1 MRLGKLWFSCL
12 LNEPVKLCLLRWL
25 QGVNEVVSMLMLPCL
40 DSLASLV
47 QTSLLNFTPVVP
59 PGFSAVL
66 CTRRILVCA
75 HPLSSSPSRPNYPLP
90 PEFFISVKGLIILH
104 HPLQT
109 PGVILKSSLCLHPE
123 NSLHHPT
130 LIPLLLLLC
139 CVFSLPKATL
149 ILAPC
154 HGSSGFL
161 WHLPQEWM
169 TSCHTTI

>member
-12 LNEPVKLCLLRWL
+12 LNEPVKRCLLRWL

-75 HPLSSSPSRPNYPLP
+75 HPLSSSPSRPNYPLL

-109 PGVILKSSLCLHPE
+109 PGVTLKSSLCLHPE

-130 LIPLLLLLC
+130 LILLLLLLC

-149 ILAPC
+149 IPAPC

-161 WHLPQEWM
+161 WHLPQE
-169 TSCHTTI
+169 

>member
-1 MRLGKLWFSCL
+1 MRLRKLWVFCL
-12 LNEPVKLCLLRWL
+12 SNEPVKRCLLRWL
-25 QGVNEVVSMLMLPCL
+25 WGLNEVVCMLMFPCL

-47 QTSLLNFTPVVP
+47 QTSRLNFTPVVL

-75 HPLSSSPSRPNYPLP
+75 HPLSPSPSRPNYPLP
-90 PEFFISVKGLIILH
+90 PEFFISVKGLIIPH

-109 PGVILKSSLCLHPE
+109 PGVTLKSSLCLHLE

-130 LIPLLLLLC
+130 LILLLLLFC

-149 ILAPC
+149 IPAPC
-154 HGSSGFL
+154 HSSSGFL
-161 WHLPQEWM
+161 WHLPREWM

>member
-1 MRLGKLWFSCL
+1 
-12 LNEPVKLCLLRWL
+12 
-25 QGVNEVVSMLMLPCL
+25 MLMFPCL

-47 QTSLLNFTPVVP
+47 QTSRLNFTPVVL

-75 HPLSSSPSRPNYPLP
+75 HPLSPSPSRPNYPLP
-90 PEFFISVKGLIILH
+90 PEFFISVKGLIIPH

-109 PGVILKSSLCLHPE
+109 PGVTLKSSLCLHLK

-130 LIPLLLLLC
+130 LILLLLLFC

-149 ILAPC
+149 IPAPC
-154 HGSSGFL
+154 HSSSGFL
-161 WHLPQEWM
+161 WHLPRE
-169 TSCHTTI
+169 